1 MSSDSARQPLRDLR
15 FFVTA
20 PHACS
25 YLEDRQAS
33 TLFLDPQETP
43 GLDVYDRLTQ
53 LGFRRSGRH
62 LYRPHCEGCNAC
74 ISVRIPV
81 TLFQPSRSQR
91 KIIHRNA
98 DLRLSFLPSGFKQA
112 HYQLYARYI
121 QQRHADGDMY
131 PPSAEQYRSFL
142 SLERDYAQLMEMHLG
157 DRLIAVC
164 AFDVLTQGLSAI
176 YTFFDPAPELE
187 RRSLGTFAVLSLV
200 ARARTLGLPYLYL
213 GYWIRECQ
221 KMAYKQNFRPLEQLD
236 GRHWRP
242 LIPSD

>member
-1 MSSDSARQPLRDLR
+1 MSRDSARQPLRDLR
-15 FFVTA
+15 FFVTV

-25 YLEDRQAS
+25 YLEDRRAS

-43 GLDVYDRLTQ
+43 DLDVYDRLTQ
-53 LGFRRSGRH
+53 QGFRRSGRH
-62 LYRPHCEGCNAC
+62 LYRPHCEGCSAC

-81 TLFQPSRSQR
+81 ALFQPSRSQR
-91 KIIHRNA
+91 KITHRNA
-98 DLRLSFLPSGFKQA
+98 DLTLSFLPSGFNQA

-142 SLERDYAQLMEMHLG
+142 TLERDYAQLMEMRLG
-157 DRLIAVC
+157 DRLVAVC
-164 AFDVLTQGLSAI
+164 AFDALRHGLSAI

-187 RRSLGTFAVLSLV
+187 RRSLGTFAILSL
-200 ARARTLGLPYLYL
+200 AAHARTLSLPYLYL
-213 GYWIRECQ
+213 GYWINECQ
-221 KMAYKQNFRPLEQLD
+221 KMAYKQNFHPLEQLD

-242 LIPSD
+242 LIPLG